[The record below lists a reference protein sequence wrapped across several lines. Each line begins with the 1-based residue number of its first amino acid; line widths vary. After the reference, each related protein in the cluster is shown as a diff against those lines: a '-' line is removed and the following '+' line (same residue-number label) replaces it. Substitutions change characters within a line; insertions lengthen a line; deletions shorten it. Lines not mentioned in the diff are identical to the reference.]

1 MDILI
6 KGMEMPKGCGVCPF
20 RDDECFGAWKCWRV
34 KDWGDDDSRAKGCP
48 LIPMNYSEAIEF
60 MKIERLC
67 LIRNSL
73 GECNRQCGSCDLA
86 QEFSDLDAAYLLAI
100 FALKQ
105 LVEVSKQTNINKLR
119 DFSVEEL
126 AKWFLD
132 RGLSPES
139 VGHRYVWDPDRN
151 VKEEWV
157 EWLQSSESGP
167 VPARYDV

>member
-1 MDILI
+1 MHFIYGI
-6 KGMEMPKGCGVCPF
+6 ESVMEYIDYLPHYELPDAEPITRSEG
-20 RDDECFGAWKCWRV
+20 DE
-34 KDWGDDDSRAKGCP
+34 
-48 LIPMNYSEAIEF
+48 
-60 MKIERLC
+60 
-67 LIRNSL
+67 
-73 GECNRQCGSCDLA
+73 
-86 QEFSDLDAAYLLAI
+86 
-100 FALKQ
+100 
-105 LVEVSKQTNINKLR
+105 QTNINKLR

-157 EWLQSSESGP
+157 EWLQSSEPGP